1 MKIKIAFIAILSLL
15 LVSGPV
21 LVATSATI
29 TPKSLNGNTILIKIE
44 EGDTLWELANKYL
57 EDPGLWKEFKKY
69 NDFTDPNLIFP
80 GEKLRVPKSF
90 AMPAQSVITAVEQ
103 KELLS
108 KKEIE
113 TIKSQLEKAK
123 NERAGNQKQII
134 DLESK
139 VSRLETQSKE
149 LREELMST
157 VAELESANELGTQAL
172 DKLGKRLK
180 RIYKGTEKETEQ
192 FDDKLSDIK
201 DQLNRS
207 EKIVSDLTNSN
218 NSVVG
223 EIESAKEQIA
233 HLNGK
238 IQTIEEQNTAALA
251 LAATSEVFET
261 TEQLIS
267 QREEGT
273 ISDAEFLVSLSENGL
288 DTDEKLEELHEQG
301 IISKEELTTK
311 KAEGKKK
318 RTTILITAVA
328 GGIAWLAVSVLGN

>member
-1 MKIKIAFIAILSLL
+1 MKIKTAFIAILSLL
-15 LVSGPV
+15 LVNGPV

-108 KKEIE
+108 EKEIE
-113 TIKSQLEKAK
+113 AIKSQLEKAK
-123 NERAGNQKQII
+123 NERADNQKQII

-139 VSRLETQSKE
+139 VSRLETQNKE
-149 LREELMST
+149 LARFTRISVT
-157 VAELESANELGTQAL
+157 DLESADELGTQAL
-172 DKLGKRLK
+172 DKLGVRLK
-180 RIYKGTEKETEQ
+180 RIYKDTEKETEQ

-207 EKIVSDLTNSN
+207 EKVVSDLTNSN
-218 NSVVG
+218 NSVVR

-238 IQTIEEQNTAALA
+238 IQTIEEQNTATLT
-251 LAATSEVFET
+251 LAATNEVFET
-261 TEQLIS
+261 TERLIS

-273 ISDAEFLVSLSENGL
+273 ISDAEFLRMG
-288 DTDEKLEELHEQG
+288 
-301 IISKEELTTK
+301 
-311 KAEGKKK
+311 
-318 RTTILITAVA
+318 
-328 GGIAWLAVSVLGN
+328 

>member
-1 MKIKIAFIAILSLL
+1 MKIKTAFIAILSLL
-15 LVSGPV
+15 LVNGPV

-108 KKEIE
+108 EKEIE
-113 TIKSQLEKAK
+113 AIKSQLEKAK
-123 NERAGNQKQII
+123 NERADNQKQII

-139 VSRLETQSKE
+139 VSRLETQNKE
-149 LREELMST
+149 LARFTRISVT
-157 VAELESANELGTQAL
+157 DLESADELGTQAL
-172 DKLGKRLK
+172 DKLSERLK
-180 RIYKGTEKETEQ
+180 RIYKDTEKETEQ

-207 EKIVSDLTNSN
+207 EKVVSDLTNSN

-238 IQTIEEQNTAALA
+238 IQTIEEQNTATLT
-251 LAATSEVFET
+251 LAATNEVFET
-261 TEQLIS
+261 TERLIS

-288 DTDEKLEELHEQG
+288 DTDEKLEQLHEKG
-301 IISKEELTTK
+301 IISTEELATK